1 MVFCAVCFGDPT
13 SPLTQGYNLA
23 VIALLAVIIAVLFG
37 FGMMFLNFRKRAKN
51 ASLVNEFFNPRI
63 FSF

>member
-23 VIALLAVIIAVLFG
+23 VIALLAVVTAVLTAFAI
-37 FGMMFLNFRKRAKN
+37 L
-51 ASLVNEFFNPRI
+51 FFNFHKREKALLK
-63 FSF
+63 